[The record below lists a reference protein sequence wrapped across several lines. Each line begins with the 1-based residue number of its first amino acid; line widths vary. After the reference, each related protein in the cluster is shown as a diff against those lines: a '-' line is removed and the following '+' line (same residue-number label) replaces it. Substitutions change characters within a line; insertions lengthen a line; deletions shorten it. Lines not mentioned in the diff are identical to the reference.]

1 MIHSRKRIK
10 SLPTKE
16 QVETE
21 RKRYRWKKAYFK
33 ALRGTISVLT
43 YMAAVAALIATLVL
57 PVLQIEGTSMEPPLV
72 NGDIVLLTKTT
83 AFGRGDICGFAWNN
97 KILIKRVIGIP
108 GDWIEIDTD
117 GTVYLN
123 GEKLDEPY
131 AEQIAFG
138 ECDLEFP
145 YQVPQEQYF
154 VLGDM
159 AGFAARGKHT
169 IAIAGAI
176 AVGILILDAAI
187 TMIKKMHKKVLPRV
201 IMICSFVAMLLIN
214 IFSWNFSSISLMLVA
229 AVVSLTIF
237 ILQGAQHQLP
247 VGSFLQGY
255 ATA

>member
-1 MIHSRKRIK
+1 MRGKWQKRTA
-10 SLPTKE
+10 LPTLNQIE
-16 QVETE
+16 SE
-21 RKRYRWKKAYFK
+21 RKRYRWQKAYMK

-57 PVLQIEGTSMEPPLV
+57 PVLQIEGTSMEPTLV

-97 KILIKRVIGIP
+97 KILVKRVIGIP

-123 GEKLDEPY
+123 GEKLEEPY
-131 AEQIAFG
+131 AQQIAFG

-159 AGFAARGKHT
+159 RESSIDSRNT
-169 IAIAGAI
+169 L
-176 AVGILILDAAI
+176 VGCVENDQIIGRI
-187 TMIKKMHKKVLPRV
+187 FFRIWPIKKLR
-201 IMICSFVAMLLIN
+201 
-214 IFSWNFSSISLMLVA
+214 IF
-229 AVVSLTIF
+229 
-237 ILQGAQHQLP
+237 
-247 VGSFLQGY
+247 
-255 ATA
+255 